1 MGSNPFANLQGMK
14 DNLEA
19 AGDTSAAID
28 ISGSLTPWAKRPK
41 TSGQFWS
48 GMNETEA
55 LGKAQD
61 VHNFIQRNRGM
72 SRAEAER
79 FVHKELQFSPLET
92 RDFVADA
99 QRGNKNSRFAEF
111 GVAHTAAGEEMY
123 ADWMKQSG
131 NQTELLGQVTGDSK
145 VTDLRNNG
153 DELIDVQ
160 NRYLGYRNAEDSLN
174 IEALKPF
181 QRSNPYQFFN
191 QYDDN
196 APVGEIIEE
205 FKKRYGWGDGKLLQT
220 PYGAAVGPSD
230 RNMRNKAST
239 FGKDKLIG
247 GMYDPG
253 TFRNQI
259 DYNKGPYNPQV
270 PRRVYSVDLPELRT
284 NLFNTKKRD
293 LKDLGIQIPQR
304 RNGSLA
310 LDIPLEHIRK
320 YGGGTNPIDHGL
332 ISKDVAKAVK
342 ASRPGGVEMF
352 GGIPTPGQTGLQ
364 LPKSKGRMAG
374 ERLVKGGVLA
384 DVAITGGLSYLTGES
399 ENAGQAAWAG
409 ATSLIPDAGGTA
421 NIKDIGGKLYSYDQ
435 STNMVTPLAG
445 GKTQGLAYKDG
456 KPVAVDY
463 GSLKGRTS
471 MVDDVVTP
479 IKAIGQQISDTY
491 KRREAER
498 KPIKTVGKSRYS
510 QRTKAKPVR
519 PTTSE
524 GWWEQAQN
532 VVLGAFK

>member
-61 VHNFIQRNRGM
+61 VHNFIQQNRGINT
-72 SRAEAER
+72 AEAER
-79 FVHKELQFSPLET
+79 FVQRELQFSPQET
-92 RDFVADA
+92 KKFVKTA
-99 QRGNKNSRFAEF
+99 QSPSQASRFAEF

-123 ADWMKQSG
+123 ADWMRQSG
-131 NQTELLGQVTGDSK
+131 NETRMLAQGTGDPQ
-145 VTDLRNNG
+145 VTDLINKG
-153 DELIDVQ
+153 DDLVDVQ
-160 NRYLGYRNAEDSLN
+160 NRYLGYRNTQDSLN

-181 QRSNPYQFFN
+181 RGSNPTQYFN
-191 QYDDN
+191 AYDDD

-220 PYGAAVGPSD
+220 PYGAAIGPND
-230 RNMRNKAST
+230 RNMRTKAST
-239 FGKDKLIG
+239 YGKNKLIG
-247 GMYDPG
+247 GIYEPNSF
-253 TFRNQI
+253 TNQI
-259 DYNKGPYNPQV
+259 QYNKGPYNPQV

-284 NLFNTKKRD
+284 NLFNTRKGD
-293 LKDLGIQIPQR
+293 LKDLGIQIPER
-304 RNGSLA
+304 KGLSFE
-310 LDIPLEHIRK
+310 IPLEHIRK

-456 KPVAVDY
+456 KTVAVDY

-532 VVLGAFK
+532 VVLGIFK